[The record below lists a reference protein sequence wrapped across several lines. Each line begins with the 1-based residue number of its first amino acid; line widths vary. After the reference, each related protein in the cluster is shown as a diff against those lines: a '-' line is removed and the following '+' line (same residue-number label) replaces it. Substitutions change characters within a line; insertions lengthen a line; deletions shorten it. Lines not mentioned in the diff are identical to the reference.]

1 MRLIDAEALEESIEQ
16 IDWYHLARN
25 GEMVKGATSENGW
38 YKEQDIYNAI
48 EEAPIIE
55 AKPVTHAHWVTE
67 QEAEE
72 INRYDLTYCCSAC
85 GHCDWD
91 CTESEGFEYCPNCG
105 AKMDE
110 KENT

>member
-1 MRLIDAEALEESIEQ
+1 MRLINAEALEENIEQ

-48 EEAPIIE
+48 EEAPTIE
-55 AKPVTHAHWVTE
+55 AKPVVHGRWEHNSDRPDSL
-67 QEAEE
+67 
-72 INRYDLTYCCSAC
+72 ICSVCKC
-85 GHCDWD
+85 GFDMWKHDPHN
-91 CTESEGFEYCPNCG
+91 YCPNCG

-110 KENT
+110 KEDR

>member
-1 MRLIDAEALEESIEQ
+1 MWFIDAEAFLKTETDRCGSAPLVGTCTRDNE
-16 IDWYHLARN
+16 YL
-25 GEMVKGATSENGW
+25 SERL
-38 YKEQDIYNAI
+38 KKAST
-48 EEAPIIE
+48 IE
-55 AKPVTHAHWVTE
+55 AKPVVHAHWITE

-110 KENT
+110 KENDK